1 MTATPLAQ
9 FAVPSDVPWMAR
21 SADTAVCA
29 QTDPEL
35 WFPEKGGSA
44 REARRLCRSCPF
56 LAACRSWTLA
66 HPSEAAHGV
75 WGGLTARQRARILA
89 NQRRA
94 HASESKSTRE
104 AA

>member
-9 FAVPSDVPWMAR
+9 FAFPSGVPWMTGDAE
-21 SADTAVCA
+21 TAMCG

-56 LAACRSWTLA
+56 LAACRSWALA
-66 HPSEAAHGV
+66 HPAEAAHGV
-75 WGGLTARQRARILA
+75 WGGLTARQRARVLA
-89 NQRRA
+89 KQRRA
-94 HASESKSTRE
+94 RVSESESTRE

>member
-1 MTATPLAQ
+1 MTTTSLAQ
-9 FAVPSDVPWMAR
+9 FALPSGVPWMAR
-21 SADTAVCA
+21 AAETAVCA

-56 LAACRSWTLA
+56 LAACRSWALTN
-66 HPSEAAHGV
+66 PIEAAHGI

-89 NQRRA
+89 TQRRTRA
-94 HASESKSTRE
+94 TASESTRE